1 MRNQYLPWMVCAA
14 IAGVATPALA
24 SGSESRSANAY
35 VDTYDNYFKD
45 LVDGDTRA
53 DIAPGETVYFR
64 SPQVPTNPSPH
75 NVAFRDGPQPSVC
88 NQTKQSPGRH
98 RPAGHR
104 RRAADAGRPLP
115 QGWEGYCTF
124 TAPGT
129 YEFFCQ
135 AHGGMD
141 GHGGRVG
148 DADRDRHADADADAD
163 GHGDRNRDGHL
174 DAAAGHEPGA
184 GARPPRRR
192 PQRPRLSP
200 RARSPS
206 SPTPPSSAPSAR
218 SASPARWP
226 RAARSASRSATA
238 RAPRRARRRCRYP
251 CATAASAARSSSP
264 PADARRAQAALG
276 HRHLRRRDGQAH
288 REGQPLTRS
297 RRCRRSCAASSTS
310 LWRHSA
316 AR

>member
-24 SGSESRSANAY
+24 SGSETRSANAY

-88 NQTKQSPGRH
+88 NQTKQSPGNTDPPDTDGVPPM
-98 RPAGHR
+98 PAY
-104 RRAADAGRPLP
+104 PLP

-129 YEFFCQ
+129 YEFYCQ

-141 GHGGRVG
+141 GTVVVSGTPT
-148 DADRDRHADADADAD
+148 ATAT
-163 GHGDRNRDGHL
+163 
-174 DAAAGHEPGA
+174 
-184 GARPPRRR
+184 
-192 PQRPRLSP
+192 
-200 RARSPS
+200 
-206 SPTPPSSAPSAR
+206 PTPTSTATATATATATSTPPPATNPAPAPTAAPQAPAPTPTPVAASPKPKLSSATLKR
-218 SASPARWP
+218 SKRTVSVAG
-226 RAARSASRSATA
+226 TL
-238 RAPRRARRRCRYP
+238 
-251 CATAASAARSSSP
+251 AASGKVRVALSYRTTGTKLRKKTLSLPVRNGRFSGTLKLSA
-264 PADARRAQAALG
+264 ADARRAKQLSVTVTFAGETAK
-276 HRHLRRRDGQAH
+276 R
-288 REGQPLTRS
+288 TVKVS
-297 RRCRRSCAASSTS
+297 R
-310 LWRHSA
+310 
-316 AR
+316 

>member
-35 VDTYDNYFKD
+35 VDTHDNYFKD
-45 LVDGDTRA
+45 LVDGDTRV

-88 NQTKQSPGRH
+88 NQTKQSPGNTDPPDTDGVPPM
-98 RPAGHR
+98 PAN
-104 RRAADAGRPLP
+104 PLP

-124 TAPGT
+124 SAPGT

-141 GHGGRVG
+141 GTVVVSGTPTATATTDV
-148 DADRDRHADADADAD
+148 DAD
-163 GHGDRNRDGHL
+163 GHADRNRHGHI
-174 DAAAGHEPGA
+174 DAAAGHEPGPGA
-184 GARPPRRR
+184 HRRAAGPGARRR
-192 PQRPRLSP
+192 SP

-206 SPTPPSSAPSAR
+206 SPPRPSSAPSAR
-218 SASPARWP
+218 SPSPARSP

-238 RAPRRARRRCRYP
+238 RGQQDAQEDALAARAQRPLQRHAQALRRRR
-251 CATAASAARSSSP
+251 TAGE
-264 PADARRAQAALG
+264 AALG

>member
-24 SGSESRSANAY
+24 SGSETRSANAY

-88 NQTKQSPGRH
+88 NQTKQSPGNTDPPDTDGVPPM
-98 RPAGHR
+98 PAY
-104 RRAADAGRPLP
+104 PLP

-129 YEFFCQ
+129 YEFYCQ

-141 GHGGRVG
+141 GTVVVSGTPTATATPTPTPTSTATATATATATSTPPPATNPAPAPTAAPQAPAPDAGRREPEAQALLRHLQALQAHGQR
-148 DADRDRHADADADAD
+148 RRHARRERQ
-163 GHGDRNRDGHL
+163 G
-174 DAAAGHEPGA
+174 
-184 GARPPRRR
+184 PR
-192 PQRPRLSP
+192 SG
-200 RARSPS
+200 
-206 SPTPPSSAPSAR
+206 
-218 SASPARWP
+218 
-226 RAARSASRSATA
+226 SATA
-238 RAPRRARRRCRYP
+238 RQAPSRARRR
-251 CATAASAARSSSP
+251 
-264 PADARRAQAALG
+264 
-276 HRHLRRRDGQAH
+276 
-288 REGQPLTRS
+288 S
-297 RRCRRSCAASSTS
+297 R
-310 LWRHSA
+310 
-316 AR
+316 